1 MSNGVVHNVT
11 SGEGGAG
18 PSSHAPETA
27 THVSDGPTPA
37 HPPQAST
44 STEEPLPPGWE
55 MRYDVYGRR

>member
-1 MSNGVVHNVT
+1 MSNGVVHNVAVV
-11 SGEGGAG
+11 EGGAG
-18 PSSHAPETA
+18 PSSHVPETA
-27 THVSDGPTPA
+27 THVSDVPTPA